1 MNIKFRLFIA
11 FFLVFGAG
19 LYYVFDIIVND
30 IRPRYFETVEE
41 SMNDTAHILAA
52 LIEEDITGGKIS
64 VKRISELSDIT
75 YQKKFSA
82 KIYSHLKTNVDLQF
96 YVCDRNGIVLFDSR
110 NGERTGRDFSNWNDV
125 YLTLRGEYGVRSS
138 KITTEEEGLLY
149 VAAPIKSNGIIIG
162 SVTVEKSK
170 KSVSSFIYLARK
182 RVMFL
187 GFISFAAFT
196 VISIILSFW
205 ITSPIKKLTAFINSL
220 KENRHSLPP
229 KFSGSEINDLALA
242 FEKVFKELKG
252 KKYIENY
259 VNALTH
265 EIKSPLSSIRSAAEL
280 LTEKLS
286 EEQKEKFAANILRES
301 SRIHSLIEKMLLLS
315 ALENRE
321 GLKSVEGI
329 KAMDVIEDVTQ
340 SLLPQAES
348 SGVELKINCDEN
360 IIIEGE
366 YFLVRHSLLNIA
378 DNAVKHSSAGSV
390 VEINCEVKNDN
401 AVILVIDQGSGI
413 PDYALQ
419 KIFDKFY
426 SIPSASTSKKGTGLG
441 LSFVKESVQLHGGNI
456 SITNNSE
463 KGVTAEISFP
473 LKQNRTKGQLI
484 INNEQ

>member
-1 MNIKFRLFIA
+1 VNIKFRLFIA

-52 LIEEDITGGKIS
+52 LIEDDITDGKIS
-64 VKRISELSDIT
+64 IKRISELSDIT

-110 NGERTGRDFSNWNDV
+110 NGERTGKDYSSWNDV

-149 VAAPIKSNGIIIG
+149 VAAPIKHNGIIVG
-162 SVTVEKSK
+162 SITVEKSK
-170 KSVSSFIYLARK
+170 KSISSFIYLARK

-205 ITSPIKKLTAFINSL
+205 ITSPIKKLTSFINSL

-321 GLKSVEGI
+321 GLKSIEKI
-329 KAMDVIEDVTQ
+329 KAADVIDDVMQ

-348 SGVELKINCDEN
+348 SGIKILKKCAEG
-360 IIIEGE
+360 IIFEGE
-366 YFLVRHSLLNIA
+366 YFLVRHSLLNIV
-378 DNAVKHSSAGSV
+378 DNALNHSIAGST
-390 VEINCEVKNDN
+390 VEIKCEVMDN
-401 AVILVIDQGSGI
+401 SAVLSVKDQGSGI
-413 PDYALQ
+413 PEYALSRV
-419 KIFDKFY
+419 FEKFY
-426 SIPSASTSKKGTGLG
+426 SIPSASASKKGTGLG

-473 LKQNRTKGQLI
+473 LKQNRAKGQLI